1 MFGQPSHGLTDEC
14 TSVKDNGKKKC
25 WNIDPVC
32 KRDTGQLRLM
42 LIVCF
47 YKRNLDCIKPEEYLC
62 FSLALFFGLLL
73 VIFEILQ
80 VEYTLEK
87 ELLPFQIAIF

>member
-1 MFGQPSHGLTDEC
+1 MFGQPSHGLSDEC

-32 KRDTGQLRLM
+32 KRDTGQLQLM
-42 LIVCF
+42 LKVCLE
-47 YKRNLDCIKPEEYLC
+47 KRNLDCIKPEEYLC

-87 ELLPFQIAIF
+87 ELLTFQIAIF